1 MASVADRITK
11 TVTERGAG
19 AWVCTPGDFQG
30 LGSRDAV
37 DQALSRLVKA
47 GKLRRIG
54 HGLYD
59 MPRFSGVLGRPAP
72 ADIDAAVSALARR
85 DGVRVMADGLVA
97 ANRLG
102 LTKAVPA
109 RASYITDGSSRT
121 LKIDG
126 RTVRFRHGR
135 PRIMQWAGRPAAAVV
150 QALEWL
156 GPDAAGDAR
165 VVAMLRRRLP
175 EVVKH
180 DLQQNIN
187 DVPGWAVPL
196 VRRIVSG
203 QAAVA

>member
-1 MASVADRITK
+1 MASVADKITEK
-11 TVTERGAG
+11 VAERGPG
-19 AWVCTPGDFQG
+19 TWVCTPGDFLG

-37 DQALSRLVKA
+37 NQALSRLVKA

-59 MPRFSGVLGRPAP
+59 MPRFSGVLNRPAP

-85 DGVRVMADGLVA
+85 DGVRIMRDGLVA

-102 LTKAVPA
+102 LTNAVPA
-109 RASYITDGSSRT
+109 KASYITDGPSRT

-135 PRIMQWAGRPAAAVV
+135 PRIMQWAGRPAAPVV

-156 GPDAAGDAR
+156 GRDTAGDAQ
-165 VVAMLRRRLP
+165 VVSMLRRRLP
-175 EVVKH
+175 DEVKH
-180 DLQQNIN
+180 DLSQNIN

-196 VRRIVSG
+196 ARSIVSG